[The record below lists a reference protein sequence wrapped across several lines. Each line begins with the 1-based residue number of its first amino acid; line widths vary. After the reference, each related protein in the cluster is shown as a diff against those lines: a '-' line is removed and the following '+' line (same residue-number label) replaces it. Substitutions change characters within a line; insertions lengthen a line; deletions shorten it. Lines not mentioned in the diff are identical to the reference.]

1 MTIVPFLN
9 RVSEVILNP
18 LILLAFSLAFLYFIY
33 GIVKFLSLD
42 AGDKSRKEA
51 QDAILYGII
60 GMVIMFSVY
69 GIIRFI
75 LSTFGIPEN
84 DASLINAKPFIR

>member
-1 MTIVPFLN
+1 MTIIPFLN
-9 RVSEVILNP
+9 KVSDLILNP
-18 LILLAFSLAFLYFIY
+18 LILLAFGLAFVYFIY

-51 QDAILYGII
+51 QDAILWGLV

-69 GIIRFI
+69 GIIKFV
-75 LSTFGIPEN
+75 LASFGITAPP
-84 DASLINAKPFIR
+84 NAAIFLR